1 MGIFTEEIL
10 KDSSYY
16 QELVEIG
23 RQQDA
28 RWSIRELVAAWFPSE
43 DAMPDLD
50 RIQDS
55 ERLNDILRL
64 ALKAQTAA
72 EIRAAITEAENYCT
86 S

>member
-23 RQQDA
+23 RQEGA
-28 RWSIRELVAAWFPSE
+28 RWSIRDLVAAWFPNE
-43 DAMPDLD
+43 DALPDLD
-50 RIQDS
+50 QIRDS
-55 ERLNDILRL
+55 ERLHDIFRL

-72 EIRAAITEAENYCT
+72 EIRAAITAAGSYCT